1 MSEQVNNNYGR
12 LFLIPSPLGKTNANN
27 ALPPAVIEQVKDLDL
42 FLVEQMPSAVTFLKW
57 LQHPIPSYKLTFY
70 QLTKH
75 TSAKDMVSYL
85 SDIKNGRDAGII
97 SEAGAPG
104 VADPGSNLVLMA
116 HSQDIEVVPL
126 VGPSSILLGLMA
138 SGFNGQSFCFHGY
151 LPRTSSE
158 RCKKIRRLE
167 ESSRKFDRTE
177 LFIET
182 PHRNRELAEDII
194 RTCNPKTKFCT
205 CSNLSLPDEQIIS
218 KSISWWQRHKRVKS
232 DKEPTIFLLYA
243 G

>member
-1 MSEQVNNNYGR
+1 MPITPSR
-12 LFLIPSPLGKTNANN
+12 LLLLSK
-27 ALPPAVIEQVKDLDL
+27 
-42 FLVEQMPSAVTFLKW
+42 LK
-57 LQHPIPSYKLTFY
+57 ILTFFWLNRCLQPLHFSNGCNILY
-70 QLTKH
+70 RATNLLFI
-75 TSAKDMVSYL
+75 SYL

-232 DKEPTIFLLYA
+232 EKEPPIFLLYA